1 MNSGL
6 FCGSIEKN
14 LSGFCLD
21 EADDTERCIRRDA
34 YGEMLTASCIQ
45 TVGCGEMLTASCT
58 QTVAY
63 GK

>member
-1 MNSGL
+1 MVVL
-6 FCGSIEKN
+6 KRICPVFVWMKQMIQ
-14 LSGFCLD
+14 
-21 EADDTERCIRRDA
+21 RDA

-45 TVGCGEMLTASCT
+45 TVGFGEMLTASCT